1 MQDSESISIKKNIP
15 KYPVLI
21 ISCIDPR
28 IDIFQIFQ
36 LNPGDVFIFRNAG
49 NVYTN
54 DMLRS
59 LLVSII
65 EFDIKYI
72 VVLGHLDCGM
82 TKINLKE
89 YRDKLPSEFLSQLS
103 KYYAVVLSELNNFF
117 KPFNNEVE
125 NIIQQIKNLNTIKK
139 FFPEIEITGML
150 YDVKTRLVFEYDLFK
165 DYKPIENFE
174 KKYQEM
180 IIYKKN
186 QFQNFSN
193 NIKSEE
199 NSSDK
204 IKYSQKENE
213 LVKDESYSNQQV
225 SQEIRNSSIHNNEQ
239 SEEINIKS
247 MMSIMSKISIPKIQ
261 LPKVKVYIPN
271 IVKEKK
277 QILD

>member
-1 MQDSESISIKKNIP
+1 MQDSKSIPINEIIP
-15 KYPVLI
+15 KYPVLVI
-21 ISCIDPR
+21 TCIDPR

-125 NIIQQIKNLNTIKK
+125 NIKQQIKNLNTIKK

-150 YDVKTRLVFEYDLFK
+150 YDVKTGLVFEYDLFK

-174 KKYQEM
+174 KKYKEM
-180 IIYKKN
+180 IIHKKN
-186 QFQNFSN
+186 QFQNYLDSLEAEKKLSD
-193 NIKSEE
+193 NIKC
-199 NSSDK
+199 
-204 IKYSQKENE
+204 SQKESELNE
-213 LVKDESYSNQQV
+213 VEPCSIQQE
-225 SQEIRNSSIHNNEQ
+225 SQEMEDSSVYKNGQ
-239 SEEINIKS
+239 SEDINLKS
-247 MMSIMSKISIPKIQ
+247 IISKITIPKIQ
-261 LPKVKVYIPN
+261 FPKVKVYIPN
-271 IVKEKK
+271 IIRKK
-277 QILD
+277 N